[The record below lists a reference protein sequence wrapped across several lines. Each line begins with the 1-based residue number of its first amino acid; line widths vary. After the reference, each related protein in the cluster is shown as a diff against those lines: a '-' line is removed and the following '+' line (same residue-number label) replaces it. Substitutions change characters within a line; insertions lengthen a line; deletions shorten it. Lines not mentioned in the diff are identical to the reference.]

1 MLNARNRSFA
11 ALAAV
16 AGIATCALAGIR
28 FLLDWSRGELDWWA
42 GFSGRELYLAA
53 GRGYGKGFVVGF
65 FLAFSLVLLAIAV
78 SSWWENRRARRR
90 REDLAR
96 VAGAIAAN
104 ANADA

>member
-16 AGIATCALAGIR
+16 AGIAVTAIAAIR
-28 FLLDWSRGELDWWA
+28 FFLDWSRGELDWGS
-42 GFSGRELYLAA
+42 GFAGRELYLAA
-53 GRGYGKGFVVGF
+53 GRGYGEGFVVGF

-78 SSWWENRRARRR
+78 SSWWEGRRARRR
-90 REDLAR
+90 RER
-96 VAGAIAAN
+96 VRAATGTVA

>member
-16 AGIATCALAGIR
+16 AGIAVSAIAAIR
-28 FLLDWSRGELDWWA
+28 FILDWSHGELDWWN
-42 GFSGRELYLAA
+42 GFAGRELYLAA

-65 FLAFSLVLLAIAV
+65 FLAFSLVVLAIAV
-78 SSWWENRRARRR
+78 SSWWESRRARRR
-90 REDLAR
+90 RERASR
-96 VAGAIAAN
+96 AAGAVA